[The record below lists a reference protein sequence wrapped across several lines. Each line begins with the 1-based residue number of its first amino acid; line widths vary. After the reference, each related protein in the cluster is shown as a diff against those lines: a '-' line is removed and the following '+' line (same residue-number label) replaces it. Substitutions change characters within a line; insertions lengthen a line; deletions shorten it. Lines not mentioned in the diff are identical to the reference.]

1 MQFPLTPSLSIREV
15 PWSNPVGADLRRAQQ
30 AELDARFG
38 GIDHDPAP
46 PTEADTAV
54 FVIAYERSS
63 GQPLGCGGLRR
74 LDESTAEVKRIY
86 VLPYARG
93 SGVATTV
100 LSALEFRARAAGYG
114 VITAEAGSAQ
124 SDGRKFY
131 EHAGYMVVPNFG
143 LYTGLPHSTCYAK
156 VIEPGLRS
164 TALSTSFPGAGKS
177 RRISPDAF

>member
-1 MQFPLTPSLSIREV
+1 MQFQLPPNLSIREV
-15 PWSNPVGADLRRAQQ
+15 PWSNPVGADLRQAQQ
-30 AELDARFG
+30 AELDARFD
-38 GIDHDPAP
+38 GIDHEPSP
-46 PTEADTAV
+46 PSQEDTAV

-93 SGVATTV
+93 SGVATAV

-124 SDGRKFY
+124 SDGRRFY
-131 EHAGYMVVPNFG
+131 EHAGYAVVPNFG
-143 LYTGLPHSTCYAK
+143 PYEGRPHSTCYAK
-156 VIEPGLRS
+156 AIEPGLRS
-164 TALSTSFPGAGKS
+164 TPLSSSFS
-177 RRISPDAF
+177 QLETT